1 MVTLREPAEP
11 AEEEET
17 SPVRVVGRLLAVLIV
32 VVVVVA
38 AVGTVAVGGLLAWV
52 TARSQ
57 PQVSGTLQVPGLA
70 APVDVIRDGT
80 GIAHIYADTPDDLFF
95 AQGFVH
101 ASERM
106 WQMEVFRHIGAGRLS
121 ELFGASEIDT
131 DRFIRTLGWRRAAER
146 DLAALDAGTVRVLAR
161 YADGVNAWLAQ
172 SGGQKNLAFVVTG
185 LQAGKGGGLG
195 GYDPEPWAPL
205 DTVTFGKLQAWS
217 LGGNYDAELFRL
229 LADARLGDPALTD
242 VLVPAYPDGAPT
254 ITTTTDLVAG
264 PAAAVPAAPSVATAG
279 PAARVPAAPSVATAG
294 PGAAST
300 LDDRASAGFGRL
312 AEIGDGIAAL
322 AGFDAG
328 SSALGHPGVG
338 SNNWVVAPAKSATGH
353 ALLANDPHL
362 GVQMPSIWYMN
373 ALHCRVV
380 STACPYDVAGV
391 SFASAPGVILGH
403 NARIAW
409 GATNTGP
416 DVQDLFVETPDP
428 ANPANYLYK
437 GASIPFETREE
448 TIAVAGGDPVTIT
461 VRATVHGPILNDVV
475 PDLADTGRLY
485 AFRWTAL
492 AEADGAIGAFV
503 KVNVATSFDEFRAAF
518 RDYVAPAQNF
528 VYADIDGNIG
538 LQIPGRIPVRPA
550 GDDGRRPVDGSSGA
564 HDWTGYVPFAELPAL
579 YNPPDGLIVTANNN
593 PVDGDY
599 PYHLGSEWDPG
610 WRATR
615 IRQLLD
621 GAAADG
627 GVTPA
632 DLSAIQSDTRLLR
645 ADDLVPAL
653 VAAQPSTADG
663 REVRRLIDAWR
674 GTCDLDSAG
683 CAAYEVAEWRLTR
696 AVMDPW
702 LGTLAPMYLGSDPS
716 RQAIRAIV
724 ADAASPFW
732 DDPGTPE
739 VETRA
744 SRLNAA
750 LDAAGADLRGALGDP
765 GRWVWARVHT
775 TTFRE
780 QTLGSSGI
788 GLLEGL
794 FNAGPYGVPGTSD
807 AVNNGNTSLGA
818 WYPDPD
824 EPGATPGTLFDA
836 FTMTNHPSY
845 RLAVEMAPD
854 RLDAARIVIS
864 TGQGGNPGGRHYSD
878 LIDDWITGRTVA
890 LPFTTDAVE
899 AGELTRLV
907 LQP

>member
-1 MVTLREPAEP
+1 
-11 AEEEET
+11 
-17 SPVRVVGRLLAVLIV
+17 VRIVGRLLAVVLV
-32 VVVVVA
+32 VVLVIGL
-38 AVGTVAVGGLLAWV
+38 VGTVAVGSLLAWV
-52 TARSQ
+52 SARSQ
-57 PQVSGTLQVPGLA
+57 PQSAGTLVVPGLG
-70 APVDVIRDGT
+70 APVEVIRDES
-80 GIAHIYADTPDDLFF
+80 GIAHLYADTPDDLFL

-106 WQMEVFRHIGAGRLS
+106 WQMEVFRHIGAGRVS
-121 ELFGASEIDT
+121 ELFGASEVDT
-131 DRFIRTLGWRRAAER
+131 DRFIRTLGWRQAAER
-146 DLAALDAGTVRVLAR
+146 DLAALDAPTMRVLER
-161 YADGVNAWLAQ
+161 YAAGVNAWIDQ
-172 SGGQKNLAFVVTG
+172 SRGRRSLAFVVTG
-185 LQAGKGGGLG
+185 VQAGKSSGLD
-195 GYDPEPWAPL
+195 GYDPEPWTPL
-205 DTVTFGKLQAWS
+205 DTVTFAKLQAWS

-229 LADARLGDPALTD
+229 LADARLGDAALTD
-242 VLVPAYPDGAPT
+242 LLVPPYPDGAPT
-254 ITTTTDLVAG
+254 ITAAADLVGG
-264 PAAAVPAAPSVATAG
+264 PATV
-279 PAARVPAAPSVATAG
+279 
-294 PGAAST
+294 GAAAGSGPPPT
-300 LDDRASAGFGRL
+300 GWARSGAPRLDERTRTGLRRL
-312 AEIGDGIAAL
+312 AALGDGIGGL
-322 AGFDAG
+322 AGLTSG
-328 SSALGHPGVG
+328 ETTLGHSGVG
-338 SNNWVVAPAKSATGH
+338 SNNWVVAPAKSATGR

-380 STACPYDVAGV
+380 SPACPYDVAGV
-391 SFASAPGVILGH
+391 SFPSAPGVILGH
-403 NARIAW
+403 NGRIAW

-437 GASIPFETREE
+437 GESVPLETREE
-448 TIAVAGGDPVTIT
+448 TISVAGGDPVAIT

-475 PDLADTGRLY
+475 PELADAAELY

-492 AEADGAIGAFV
+492 VEPDGLISTFL
-503 KVNVATSFDEFRAAF
+503 KVNVASTFDEFRAAF

-528 VYADIDGNIG
+528 VYADVDGNIG

-550 GDDGRRPVDGSSGA
+550 GDDGRRPVDGASGE
-564 HDWTGYVPFAELPAL
+564 HDWTGYVPFADLPAL

-593 PVDGDY
+593 PVDGAY

-621 GAAADG
+621 AAAADG
-627 GVTPA
+627 GVTQA
-632 DLSAIQSDTRLLR
+632 DLSRIKLDTRLLR
-645 ADDLVPAL
+645 ADDLVPFL
-653 VAAQPSTADG
+653 RAAEPATADG
-663 REVRRLIDAWR
+663 LEVRRLIRGWH

-683 CAAYEVAEWRLTR
+683 CAAFEVAEWRLLR
-696 AVMDPW
+696 AVLDPW

-716 RQAIRAIV
+716 RLAIRAI
-724 ADAASPFW
+724 ANDAASPFW
-732 DDPGTPE
+732 DDPGTSE

-744 SRLNAA
+744 GRLAAA
-750 LDAAGADLRGALGDP
+750 LDDAGAELRGALGDP
-765 GRWVWARVHT
+765 ARWTWSRVHT

-780 QTLGSSGI
+780 PTLGNSGI
-788 GLLEGL
+788 APLESY

-824 EPGATPGTLFDA
+824 DPGATPGTLLDA

-845 RLAVEMAPD
+845 RLAIEMAPE

-878 LIDDWITGRTVA
+878 LVDDWIAGRTLP
-890 LPFTTDAVE
+890 LPFSRAAVE
-899 AGELTRLV
+899 ALESTRLV

>member
-1 MVTLREPAEP
+1 MRI
-11 AEEEET
+11 
-17 SPVRVVGRLLAVLIV
+17 VGRLLAALLV
-32 VVVVVA
+32 VVLVVA
-38 AVGTVAVGGLLAWV
+38 LVGTVAVGGLLAWV
-52 TARSQ
+52 SSRSQ
-57 PQVSGTLQVPGLA
+57 PQVAGTLNVPGLA
-70 APVDVIRDGT
+70 APVEVIRDES
-80 GIAHIYADTPDDLFF
+80 GIAHLYADTPDDLFL

-121 ELFGASEIDT
+121 ELFGESQLDT
-131 DRFIRTLGWRRAAER
+131 DRFIRTLGWRQAAER
-146 DLAALDAGTVRVLAR
+146 DLAALDAPTMRVLER
-161 YADGVNAWLAQ
+161 YAAGVNAWLDQ
-172 SGGQKNLAFVVTG
+172 SGDRRGLAFVVTG
-185 LQAGKGGGLG
+185 LQAGKSSGLD
-195 GYDPEPWAPL
+195 GYDPEPWTPL
-205 DTVTFGKLQAWS
+205 DTVTFAKLQAWS

-229 LADARLGDPALTD
+229 LADARLGDAALTD
-242 VLVPAYPDGAPT
+242 LLVPGYPDGAPT
-254 ITTTTDLVAG
+254 ITTTDDLVGA
-264 PAAAVPAAPSVATAG
+264 PAAPGAAAGAG
-279 PAARVPAAPSVATAG
+279 PPASG
-294 PGAAST
+294 ST
-300 LDDRASAGFGRL
+300 LNGPARLDERTLAGIGRL
-312 AEIGDGIAAL
+312 AAIGDGIGAL
-322 AGFDAG
+322 AGFTSG
-328 SSALGHPGVG
+328 GTALGHPGVG
-338 SNNWVVAPAKSATGH
+338 SNNWVVAPGKSATGR

-380 STACPYDVAGV
+380 SPACPYDVAGV
-391 SFASAPGVILGH
+391 TFPSAPGVILGH
-403 NARIAW
+403 NGRIAW

-437 GASIPFETREE
+437 GESVPFETRAE
-448 TIAVAGGDPVTIT
+448 TISVAGGDPVTIT

-475 PDLADTGRLY
+475 PELADAAQLY

-492 AEADGAIGAFV
+492 VEPDGLISTFLA
-503 KVNVATSFDEFRAAF
+503 VNVASTFDEFRAAF

-538 LQIPGRIPVRPA
+538 LQVPGRIPVRPA
-550 GDDGRRPVDGSSGA
+550 GDDGRRPVDGASGE

-593 PVDGDY
+593 PVDGAY

-621 GAAADG
+621 AAAADG
-627 GVTPA
+627 GVTQA
-632 DLSAIQSDTRLLR
+632 DISTIQLDTRLLR
-645 ADDLVPAL
+645 ADDLVPFL
-653 VAAQPSTADG
+653 RAAEPATADG
-663 REVRRLIDAWR
+663 LEVRRLIRGWH
-674 GTCDLDSAG
+674 GTCDLDSSG
-683 CAAYEVAEWRLTR
+683 CAAFEVAEWRLLR
-696 AVMDPW
+696 AVLDPW

-716 RQAIRAIV
+716 RQAIRAV
-724 ADAASPFW
+724 ANDAASPFW

-744 SRLNAA
+744 GRLAAA
-750 LDAAGADLRGALGDP
+750 LDDAGAELRGALGDP
-765 GRWVWARVHT
+765 ARWTWSRVHT

-780 QTLGSSGI
+780 QTLGTSGI
-788 GLLEGL
+788 APLESY

-845 RLAVEMAPD
+845 RLAIEMAPE

-878 LIDDWITGRTVA
+878 LVDDWIAGRTLP
-890 LPFTTDAVE
+890 LPFSRAAVE
-899 AGELTRLV
+899 ALESTRLV